1 MKDNRLTQPA
11 EGQVPELE
19 QKVAKVLHPF
29 QRFIHDQTTSS
40 KTLFLFTVLALVIAN
55 TGFKETIADFFDTYI
70 GIAIN
75 SHMYQMTLLHWI
87 NDGLMALFFLILGME
102 IKREVLVGEL
112 SSPANLT
119 PVLGAAVA
127 GMLFPALTFWLLN
140 VGTEFEAGWGI
151 PMATDTA
158 FAVGVL
164 ALLGKRV
171 PIAAFS
177 FLTGL
182 AIIDDIGAIMV
193 IALFYTDTLNF
204 FSLGIAAALTG
215 MMLLLNLLG
224 IRRPIVYFGFGV
236 LLWLA
241 VLNSGIHATI
251 AGILIALTIPARP
264 KVKPAIIMEK
274 LSRLSLRFQ
283 NIVQNRAAGKPVL
296 ASKTQHELADELK
309 KTANQATTPLRRWE
323 RYLHIPVGLMV
334 LPIFAFANSGVVFNP
349 ESLLTTLESPLAWGI
364 FLGLTV
370 GKGLG
375 IPLMTWVVVKTGMG
389 ELPRGLTMAHMFG
402 LGMLGAIGFTMS
414 IFITGLG
421 FEGNDQAQTI
431 AKSAILFTSLIAG
444 IAGYLIF
451 RFAPAKQTVDRKGAT
466 IKGASINEQ

>member
-11 EGQVPELE
+11 EGQPPELE
-19 QKVAKVLHPF
+19 QKVAEVLHPF

-40 KTLFLFTVLALVIAN
+40 KTLFLFTVVALLIAN
-55 TGFKETIADFFDTYI
+55 TGFNEPMTAFFDTYI
-70 GIAIN
+70 GVALN
-75 SHMYQMTLLHWI
+75 DRLYQMSLLHWI

-112 SSPANLT
+112 SAPANLT
-119 PVLGAAVA
+119 PVLGAAIA
-127 GMLFPALTFWLLN
+127 GMVFPALTFWLFN
-140 VGTEFEAGWGI
+140 MGTEYEAGWGI

-182 AIIDDIGAIMV
+182 AIIDDIGAILV
-193 IALFYTDTLNF
+193 IALFYTETLYF
-204 FSLGIAAALTG
+204 ASLVAAAGITG
-215 MMLLLNLLG
+215 MMFLFNLLG
-224 IRRPIVYFGFGV
+224 IRRPVVYFTLGV

-264 KVKPAIIMEK
+264 KAKPAIIMEK

-283 NIVQNRAAGKPVL
+283 NIVQNKTAGKPVL

-323 RYLHIPVGLMV
+323 RYLHVPVGLMV
-334 LPIFAFANSGVVFNP
+334 LPIFAFANSGVVINT
-349 ESLLTTLESPLAWGI
+349 ESLAATVESPLAWGI
-364 FLGLTV
+364 LLGLIA

-375 IPLMTWVVVKTGMG
+375 IPLMTWLVVKTGLG
-389 ELPRGLTMAHMFG
+389 ELPRGLTMTHMFG

-431 AKSAILFTSLIAG
+431 AKSAILFTSLVSG

-451 RFAPAKQTVDRKGAT
+451 RFSPANSTADRKGAV
-466 IKGASINEQ
+466 IDE

>member
-11 EGQVPELE
+11 KGKVPELE
-19 QKVAKVLHPF
+19 QKVARVLHPF

-40 KTLFLFTVLALVIAN
+40 KTLFLFTVMALIIAN
-55 TGFKETIADFFDTYI
+55 SGFKAQMAAFFETYI
-70 GIAIN
+70 GVAIN
-75 SHMYQMTLLHWI
+75 SHVYQMSLLHWI

-112 SSPANLT
+112 SAPANLT
-119 PVLGAAVA
+119 PVLGAALA

-140 VGTEFEAGWGI
+140 MGTQFEAGWGI

-182 AIIDDIGAIMV
+182 AIIDDIGAILV
-193 IALFYTDTLNF
+193 IALFYTDTLSF
-204 FSLGIAAALTG
+204 VSLGAAAGITAVMFLF
-215 MMLLLNLLG
+215 NLLG
-224 IRRPIVYFGFGV
+224 IRRPIVYFVFGL

-264 KVKPAIIMEK
+264 KAKPAIVMEK

-283 NIVQNRAAGKPVL
+283 NIVQNRTAGKPVL

-323 RYLHIPVGLMV
+323 QYLHIPVGLMV

-349 ESLLTTLESPLAWGI
+349 ESLAATIESPLAWGI
-364 FLGLTV
+364 FLGLTA

-375 IPLMTWVVVKTGMG
+375 IPLMTWVVVKTGLG

-421 FEGNDQAQTI
+421 FEGNEEAQVI
-431 AKSAILFTSLIAG
+431 AKSAILFTSLISG
-444 IAGYLIF
+444 VVGYLIF
-451 RFAPAKQTVDRKGAT
+451 RFSPVKLTADRKGA
-466 IKGASINEQ
+466 SIHEQ